1 VRALVVKEWPRG
13 ADGIL
18 MARRLLPWALFAV
31 LGAISL
37 AWLGLLGFVWTDY
50 ELEAAPAFDA
60 LTHGYVSLFLQL
72 CPAYGGSLIMRA
84 PFALAAHG
92 LGGGDVAVFRAVGV
106 PCLLAGS
113 ALGVVLAASLLARN
127 AGRGTVAIV
136 VGLCAANP
144 ITLRALDIGHPE
156 ELLGAAL
163 SAGAVLA
170 ALRGRSTWAG
180 VLLGLAMANKAWA
193 LLAVGPVLL
202 ALPQRRLWALLIAWG
217 VALVFVAPVLLASP
231 PAAQPGVHAATTG
244 VIFQPWQVWWF
255 LGSTGEVIRGG
266 NGLIKEGYRA
276 APGWLSPISHPLIVF
291 VAVPLSLLAWRRRS
305 DPLLL
310 LALLFFLRCVLDPW
324 NTAYYALP
332 AILALVAWEA
342 TRAERPPVF
351 ALVLTMGTWATWE
364 WVVPA
369 VSPDVQSLI
378 YLGWS
383 LPFAGL
389 LAWRLYAPALP
400 AMPALSRGGR
410 ASVWST
416 TQ

>member
-1 VRALVVKEWPRG
+1 
-13 ADGIL
+13 
-18 MARRLLPWALFAV
+18 MARPLRSLLPWALLAL
-31 LGAISL
+31 LGAASL

-50 ELEAAPAFDA
+50 ELEAAPAYDA
-60 LTHGYVSLFLQL
+60 LTHGYVALFLQL

-106 PCLLAGS
+106 PCLLAGA
-113 ALGVVLAASLLARN
+113 ALGVSLASSLIARG
-127 AGRGTVAIV
+127 AGRGTIAIV
-136 VGLCAANP
+136 VCLCAANP

-170 ALRGRSTWAG
+170 ALRGKPTWAG
-180 VLLGLAMANKAWA
+180 VLLGLAVANKAWA

-202 ALPQRRLWALLIAWG
+202 ALPARRWWALTIAWG
-217 VALVFVAPVLLASP
+217 VALVFVVPVLLASP
-231 PAAQPGVHAATTG
+231 PASQPGVHAVTTD

-276 APGWLSPISHPLIVF
+276 APGWLSPVSHPLIVL

-310 LALLFFLRCVLDPW
+310 LALLFMLRCVLDPW

-332 AILALVAWEA
+332 AILAVVSWEA
-342 TRAERPPVF
+342 TRTERPPVLGL
-351 ALVLTMGTWATWE
+351 ALTMATWATWE
-364 WVVPA
+364 WIVPA
-369 VSPDVQSLI
+369 VSPDAQSLI

-383 LPFAGL
+383 LPLIGL

>member
-1 VRALVVKEWPRG
+1 
-13 ADGIL
+13 
-18 MARRLLPWALFAV
+18 MARPLRALLPWALFAL
-31 LGAISL
+31 LGALSL

-92 LGGGDVAVFRAVGV
+92 LGGGDVAVFRAVGL

-113 ALGVVLAASLLARN
+113 VLGVSLAASLIARS
-127 AGRGTVAIV
+127 AGRGTIAIV

-144 ITLRALDIGHPE
+144 ITLRALDVGHPE

-170 ALRGRSTWAG
+170 ALRGRSNWAG
-180 VLLGLAMANKAWA
+180 VLLGLAVANKAWA

-202 ALPQRRLWALLIAWG
+202 ALPAQRWRTLGIAWG
-217 VALVFVAPVLLASP
+217 VALAFMLPLILAGP
-231 PAAQPGVHAATTG
+231 PSGQPGVHAAQSG

-255 LGSTGEVIRGG
+255 LGPTGEVIRGG

-276 APGWLSPISHPLIVF
+276 APGWVSPISHPLIVA
-291 VAVPLSLLAWRRRS
+291 VAIPLSLLAWRRRS

-310 LALLFFLRCVLDPW
+310 LALLFLLRCVLDPW

-342 TRAERPPVF
+342 TRTERPPVF
-351 ALVLTMGTWATWE
+351 ALVLTMATWATWE
-364 WVVPA
+364 WLVPA
-369 VSPDVQSLI
+369 ASPDVQALV

-383 LPFAGL
+383 LPFAAL

>member
-1 VRALVVKEWPRG
+1 
-13 ADGIL
+13 
-18 MARRLLPWALFAV
+18 MARPFRSLLPWALLAL
-31 LGAISL
+31 LGAVAL
-37 AWLGLLGFVWTDY
+37 AWLGLLGFIWTDY
-50 ELEAAPAFDA
+50 EAEAAPSFAA
-60 LTHGYVSLFLQL
+60 LVHGEAWRFLQL
-72 CPAYGGSLIMRA
+72 APAYGGSLIMRA

-92 LGGGDVAVFRAVGV
+92 LGGGDLAVFRAVGI
-106 PCLLAGS
+106 PCLLAG
-113 ALGVVLAASLLARN
+113 AVLGVSLAASLIARG
-127 AGRGTVAIV
+127 AGRGTIAIV

-163 SAGAVLA
+163 SAGAVLV
-170 ALRGRSTWAG
+170 ALRGRPTWAG
-180 VLLGLAMANKAWA
+180 VLLGLAVANKAWA

-202 ALPQRRLWALLIAWG
+202 ALPARRWWALGIAWG
-217 VALVFVAPVLLASP
+217 VALAFMLPLLLAGP
-231 PAAQPGVHAATTG
+231 PSGQPGVHAAQTG

-255 LGSTGEVIRGG
+255 LGSPSDAIRGG
-266 NGLIKEGYRA
+266 NGLIKAGYRA
-276 APGWLSPISHPLIVF
+276 PPGFVSAIAHPLIVL

-310 LALLFFLRCVLDPW
+310 LALLFMLRCVLDPW

-332 AILALVAWEA
+332 AILALVSWEA
-342 TRAERPPVF
+342 TRTERPPVF
-351 ALVLTMGTWATWE
+351 ALALTMAVWATWE

-369 VSPDVQSLI
+369 ASADVESLV

-383 LPFAGL
+383 LPFAAL
-389 LAWRLYAPALP
+389 LGWRLYAPALP
-400 AMPALSRGGR
+400 AIPALSRGGR

>member
-1 VRALVVKEWPRG
+1 
-13 ADGIL
+13 
-18 MARRLLPWALFAV
+18 MARPLRTLLPWALVAV
-31 LGAISL
+31 LGAASL
-37 AWLGLLGFVWTDY
+37 AWLGLLGFALTDY
-50 ELEAAPAFDA
+50 DVEAAPSFAA
-60 LTHGYVSLFLQL
+60 LVHGDVAGFLQL
-72 CPAYGGSLIMRA
+72 APAYGGSLMMRA

-92 LGGGDVAVFRAVGV
+92 LGGGELAVFRAVGV

-113 ALGVVLAASLLARN
+113 VLGVSLAASLLARG

-144 ITLRALDIGHPE
+144 ITLKALEIGHPE

-163 SAGAVLA
+163 SAGAVLV
-170 ALRGRSTWAG
+170 ALRGRANWAG
-180 VLLGLAMANKAWA
+180 VLLGLAVANKAWA

-202 ALPQRRLWALLIAWG
+202 ALPAQRRRAFVIAVAIAVAFALPL
-217 VALVFVAPVLLASP
+217 LLAGRSGG
-231 PAAQPGVHAATTG
+231 QPGVHAAGTG

-255 LGSTGEVIRGG
+255 FGSPGDAIRGADG
-266 NGLIKEGYRA
+266 IVKAGYRSP
-276 APGWLSPISHPLIVF
+276 PGWVTPIGHPLIVA
-291 VAVPLSLLAWRRRS
+291 VALPLSLLAWRRRS

-310 LALLFFLRCVLDPW
+310 LVLLFLLRCVLDPW
-324 NTAYYALP
+324 NTDYYALP

-342 TRAERPPVF
+342 TRTARPPVL
-351 ALVLTMGTWATWE
+351 ALSLTMATWATWT
-364 WVVPA
+364 WLVPA
-369 VSPDVQSLI
+369 ASADVESLV

-383 LPFAGL
+383 LPLAGL